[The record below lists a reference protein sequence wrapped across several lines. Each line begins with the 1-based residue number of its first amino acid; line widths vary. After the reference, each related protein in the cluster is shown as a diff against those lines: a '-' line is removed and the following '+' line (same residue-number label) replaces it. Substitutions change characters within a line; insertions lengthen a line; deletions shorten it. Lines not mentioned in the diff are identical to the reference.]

1 MEKEAVSEATIFQ
14 RAAHNTATARLFL
27 LLQGP
32 PTRNGF
38 FDLDILDA

>member
-27 LLQGP
+27 LLLHSTYIISMIKKEEVRP
-32 PTRNGF
+32 
-38 FDLDILDA
+38 

>member
-27 LLQGP
+27 LLHGTYIISMIKKEEVRP
-32 PTRNGF
+32 
-38 FDLDILDA
+38 